1 MRKTIAAIALL
12 TLTSTTAFAISS
24 YENRAESKVT
34 LQADL
39 FGIDHSA
46 IAQGIGVNY
55 QISSTKSFGIK
66 AVKLSGPEHN
76 NYGGSDEEE
85 EIWNKNGDG
94 TALNL
99 TYKQYVGN
107 SFYITPGV
115 YYRNQHVVNSTS
127 SSYSYGFNSSSSEST
142 YIGSDEADI
151 EDLGLS
157 FRIGNNWSFSKLS
170 IGCDWVGLNKSITVL
185 DSNGVLEERTKNSLN
200 LLNFYLSYSI

>member
-1 MRKTIAAIALL
+1 MRKTMAAIALL
-12 TLTSTTAFAISS
+12 TLTSTGVFAGSS
-24 YENRAESKVT
+24 FENRADSKIT

-55 QISSTKSFGIK
+55 QISSTKSLGLK
-66 AVKLSGPEHN
+66 AVKLSGSSSEGYRDN
-76 NYGGSDEEE
+76 DEEDK
-85 EIWNKNGDG
+85 IWSENGEG
-94 TALNL
+94 TAVNI

-115 YYRNQHVVNSTS
+115 YYRNQHIVNSTTS
-127 SSYSYGFNSSSSEST
+127 RYSYSSFSDST
-142 YIGSDEADI
+142 LIGSDEADI
-151 EDLGLS
+151 EDLGFS

-185 DSNGVLEERTKNSLN
+185 DSDGTIEERSKNSLN